1 MTETWRSLNAK
12 IGRMTEEEISDAL
25 VLERATHKRASM
37 LERLHRRY
45 CSLRASRER
54 IELMREAVKG

>member
-1 MTETWRSLNAK
+1 MA
-12 IGRMTEEEISDAL
+12 EEEISEAL
-25 VLERATHKRASM
+25 ALERATHKRASM

-54 IELMREAVKG
+54 IEIMREAVRG

>member
-1 MTETWRSLNAK
+1 METWRSLNAK
-12 IGRMTEEEISDAL
+12 IGRMAEEEISEAL
-25 VLERATHKRASM
+25 ALERATHKRASM

-54 IELMREAVKG
+54 IEILREAVRG

>member
-1 MTETWRSLNAK
+1 
-12 IGRMTEEEISDAL
+12 MTEEEISDAL

>member
-1 MTETWRSLNAK
+1 LTETWRSLNAK
-12 IGRMTEEEISDAL
+12 IGRMAEEEISEAL
-25 VLERATHKRASM
+25 ALERATHKRASM

-54 IELMREAVKG
+54 IEIMREAVRG